1 MAQTDTNINKKG
13 ASPSLHLSII
23 IYHRINLS
31 NREPKHQER
40 LRQHLEAMIS
50 TP

>member
-31 NREPKHQER
+31 NREPKHQE
-40 LRQHLEAMIS
+40 LQHQHQEEKIS